1 MNAKEWLGENNQIGI
16 DIFENKYR
24 HGNETVEEFADRVSG
39 GNKELAQLILDK
51 KFLFGGRVLA
61 NRGIEGSGNY
71 YNCFSDGYVPD
82 SMSGILDTVK
92 TLGTTYKAQGGQGIS
107 LSKVRPEGTPIGD
120 HYKSD
125 GIVPFMRLF
134 NSVTETVSQ
143 GGSRKGA
150 LMMSLDIR
158 HKEAEK
164 FITIKSQ
171 PGEIEKANLSLEI
184 DDVFMKA
191 VEKYYET
198 GEVVTLHEKREYSG
212 HKIEYDI
219 VPIKLYKLM
228 METVYDWG
236 EPGCIFTN
244 RFRNYNLMEFDDEYN
259 VETSNPSLRAA
270 TKVLTSEGIFP
281 IEDLENREFQVL
293 TLNNTYAPAKCFL
306 SGHDK
311 PLYKVELSNGTVYYA
326 TKEHRWAQLNNGR
339 YTKVFTED
347 LQAGDWLP
355 ISSVK
360 ELPFGTQ
367 GDYEDGFFIGYWYG
381 DGSCTI
387 RKDDGRYQY
396 GFTFGQEKKDVGLL
410 DKVVYKL
417 SQICN
422 KQISY
427 VTRNRGQQD
436 WYEICCGDNQLYQYM
451 ASFGIQ
457 DKWHLPTG
465 IYSTLSDSFRKGF
478 IDGLFSSD
486 GSVSNQNNIGVTL
499 TNKSFDFIEEIKEL
513 LGWYGIHVTT
523 YHTITKLEDKEFDVY
538 HLHIGQGFS
547 EKFKQI
553 FKLSHTN
560 KQHRLNT
567 IPKVQRNLKRHSHVQ
582 VKSVT
587 KTDLLEDVW
596 DIHVYDDTH
605 TFALNQ
611 CFTGNCGEQPLKA
624 KTSCNLGSL
633 NLYEFVQDPFTQI
646 AQFDRKEFKRAIEI
660 AIRALDDI
668 VDENMPRIP
677 MTEYRENSRN
687 YRNIGL
693 GVMGYADMLIAL
705 GFTYGSDGAL
715 QFTNELFDM
724 MLCTAIQTSNQ
735 LAKERG
741 TFPKYTVKVLRSN
754 IILNHFNAQDIEQLK
769 TDGLRN
775 CSLLSIAPT
784 GSIATMLG
792 VSGGIEPEFALGYT
806 RRTDN
811 LGESYTVHAKVVN
824 DYLNVWTDATTL
836 PDYFITSGEIN
847 WRDRV
852 KTQGAIQN
860 YIDTAISS
868 TVNLPKE
875 TTPEEIEQLY
885 LEAWREG
892 LKGITIFR
900 DGCKRLGILL
910 TDKSENNTDSK
921 SEISQDG
928 NNKTPSDKL
937 ERGTIIMANDDVVG
951 KKRKLDT
958 GCGSTHCTAFFDPV
972 DGNLLEVY
980 LSRGSQGTCVNYM
993 TGLSRMI
1000 SLAARGGIHIDDIID
1015 QLNSCGVCPSYAVR
1029 TAKYHDTS
1037 KGACCPIAVGYAL
1050 KDMYEEMQEELGLTD
1065 SKYVENYV
1073 IDTHKTIGNQSAT
1086 DAQTYIPCPECGEP
1100 LTFEGG
1106 CNICKA
1112 CGYSKCD

>member
-24 HGNETVEEFADRVSG
+24 HGNETVDEFADRVSG
-39 GNKELAQLILDK
+39 GDKELAQLILDK

-107 LSKVRPEGTPIGD
+107 LSKIRPKGTPIGG

-198 GEVVTLHEKREYSG
+198 GEVVTLHEKREYSC
-212 HKIEYDI
+212 HEVEYDI

-259 VETSNPSLRAA
+259 VECCNP
-270 TKVLTSEGIFP
+270 
-281 IEDLENREFQVL
+281 
-293 TLNNTYAPAKCFL
+293 
-306 SGHDK
+306 
-311 PLYKVELSNGTVYYA
+311 
-326 TKEHRWAQLNNGR
+326 
-339 YTKVFTED
+339 
-347 LQAGDWLP
+347 
-355 ISSVK
+355 
-360 ELPFGTQ
+360 
-367 GDYEDGFFIGYWYG
+367 
-381 DGSCTI
+381 
-387 RKDDGRYQY
+387 
-396 GFTFGQEKKDVGLL
+396 
-410 DKVVYKL
+410 
-417 SQICN
+417 
-422 KQISY
+422 
-427 VTRNRGQQD
+427 
-436 WYEICCGDNQLYQYM
+436 
-451 ASFGIQ
+451 
-457 DKWHLPTG
+457 
-465 IYSTLSDSFRKGF
+465 
-478 IDGLFSSD
+478 
-486 GSVSNQNNIGVTL
+486 
-499 TNKSFDFIEEIKEL
+499 
-513 LGWYGIHVTT
+513 
-523 YHTITKLEDKEFDVY
+523 
-538 HLHIGQGFS
+538 
-547 EKFKQI
+547 
-553 FKLSHTN
+553 
-560 KQHRLNT
+560 
-567 IPKVQRNLKRHSHVQ
+567 
-582 VKSVT
+582 
-587 KTDLLEDVW
+587 
-596 DIHVYDDTH
+596 
-605 TFALNQ
+605 
-611 CFTGNCGEQPLKA
+611 CGEQPLKA

-646 AQFDRKEFKRAIEI
+646 ARFDRKEFKRAIEI

-735 LAKERG
+735 LAKEKG
-741 TFPKYTVKVLRSN
+741 AFPKYTDKVLESS
-754 IILNHFNAQDIEQLK
+754 IIFDHFSSHTIEQLK

-852 KTQGAIQN
+852 KTQGVIQN

-892 LKGITIFR
+892 LKGITIFC

-910 TDKSENNTDSK
+910 TDESENNTR
-921 SEISQDG
+921 SQDE
-928 NNKTPSDKL
+928 NNNTSSDKL

-951 KKRKLDT
+951 KKRKLTT

-1029 TAKYHDTS
+1029 TAKHHDTS
-1037 KGACCPIAVGYAL
+1037 KGACCPIAIGYAI
-1050 KDMYEEMQEELGLTD
+1050 KDMYDEMQEELGLTD

-1073 IDTHKTIGNQSAT
+1073 INTHKSTNNESTTNEQA
-1086 DAQTYIPCPECGEP
+1086 YIQCPECGEP

>member
-24 HGNETVEEFADRVSG
+24 HGNETVEEFANRVSG
-39 GNKELAQLILDK
+39 GDKELAQLILDK

-82 SMSGILDTVK
+82 SMNGILDTVK

-171 PGEIEKANLSLEI
+171 SGEIEKANLSLEI
-184 DDVFMKA
+184 DDVFMQA

-198 GEVVTLHEKREYSG
+198 GEVVTLHEQREYSG

-244 RFRNYNLMEFDDEYN
+244 RFRNYNLMEFDPEYN
-259 VETSNPSLRAA
+259 VETSNPSLRAG
-270 TKVLTSEGIFP
+270 TKVWTTEGLIP
-281 IEDLENREFQVL
+281 IEQLEGKEFTVRTIAGQLATAECKLSGRKKQLYKIVL
-293 TLNNTYAPAKCFL
+293 DNDKEIYCTEQHKWPVYDAELNTYC
-306 SGHDK
+306 
-311 PLYKVELSNGTVYYA
+311 
-326 TKEHRWAQLNNGR
+326 KEK
-339 YTKVFTED
+339 TCD
-347 LQAGDWLP
+347 LQSGD
-355 ISSVK
+355 
-360 ELPFGTQ
+360 
-367 GDYEDGFFIGYWYG
+367 
-381 DGSCTI
+381 
-387 RKDDGRYQY
+387 
-396 GFTFGQEKKDVGLL
+396 
-410 DKVVYKL
+410 
-417 SQICN
+417 
-422 KQISY
+422 
-427 VTRNRGQQD
+427 
-436 WYEICCGDNQLYQYM
+436 QLYC
-451 ASFGIQ
+451 SF
-457 DKWHLPTG
+457 H
-465 IYSTLSDSFRKGF
+465 ST
-478 IDGLFSSD
+478 
-486 GSVSNQNNIGVTL
+486 TL
-499 TNKSFDFIEEIKEL
+499 AHD
-513 LGWYGIHVTT
+513 
-523 YHTITKLEDKEFDVY
+523 
-538 HLHIGQGFS
+538 
-547 EKFKQI
+547 
-553 FKLSHTN
+553 LSHLISI
-560 KQHRLNT
+560 KDCQA
-567 IPKVQRNLKRHSHVQ
+567 
-582 VKSVT
+582 
-587 KTDLLEDVW
+587 TDLYEDVW
-596 DIHVYDDTH
+596 DIHVFDDTH
-605 TFALNQ
+605 TFELED

-633 NLYEFVQDPFTQI
+633 NLYEFVQDPFTQV
-646 AQFDRKEFKRAIEI
+646 ARFDRKEFKRAIKI

-668 VDENMPRIP
+668 VDENMSRIP
-677 MTEYRENSRN
+677 MEEYRENSRN

-693 GVMGYADMLIAL
+693 GVMGYADMLMAL
-705 GFTYGSDGAL
+705 GLTYGSNKAL
-715 QFTNELFDM
+715 QFTNELFYM
-724 MLCTAIQTSNQ
+724 MLHTAVQTSNQ
-735 LAKERG
+735 LAEEKG
-741 TFPKYTVKVLRSN
+741 AFPKYTDQVLNSS
-754 IILNHFNAQDIEQLK
+754 IIFDHFNSHTIEQLK
-769 TDGLRN
+769 IDGLRN

-836 PDYFITSGEIN
+836 PDYFVTSGEIN
-847 WRDRV
+847 WRNRV
-852 KTQGAIQN
+852 ATQGAIQN

-910 TDKSENNTDSK
+910 TDESEMSRNENK
-921 SEISQDG
+921 
-928 NNKTPSDKL
+928 KTPSDKL

-1073 IDTHKTIGNQSAT
+1073 INNHNTT
-1086 DAQTYIPCPECGEP
+1086 DNKSTTNEQTYIPCPECGEP

>member
-39 GNKELAQLILDK
+39 GDKELAQLILDK

-82 SMSGILDTVK
+82 SMNGILDTVK

-171 PGEIEKANLSLEI
+171 SGEIEKANLSLEI
-184 DDVFMKA
+184 DDEFMEA
-191 VEKYYET
+191 VETYYET
-198 GEVVTLHEKREYSG
+198 GKVVTLHEKREYSG
-212 HKIEYDI
+212 HEIEYDI

-244 RFRNYNLMEFDDEYN
+244 RFRDYNLMEFDPEYN
-259 VETSNPSLRAA
+259 VETCNPSLRAG
-270 TKVLTSEGIFP
+270 TEILTDTGIIP
-281 IEDLENREFQVL
+281 IEKLEGKSFKVY
-293 TLNNTYAPAKCFL
+293 TLNGEWSAAECFL
-306 SGHDK
+306 SGRNQ
-311 PLYKVELSNGTVYYA
+311 PLYEIELTNGVKYYA
-326 TKEHRWAQLNNGR
+326 TKEHRWVQLNNGR

-347 LQAGDWLP
+347 LKEGDLLP
-355 ISSVK
+355 ISKNVS
-360 ELPFGTQ
+360 LPFGHK
-367 GDYEDGFFIGYWYG
+367 GKYEDGFFIGYWYG

-387 RKDDGRYQY
+387 RKDDNRYQY
-396 GFTFGQEKKDVGLL
+396 GFTFGLEKKEVGIL
-410 DKVVYKL
+410 DKIVKKL
-417 SQICN
+417 ETICN
-422 KQISY
+422 KTISY
-427 VTRNRGQQD
+427 TTRNRGQED
-436 WYEICCGDNQLYQYM
+436 WFEICCGDKLLYQYM
-451 ASFGIQ
+451 NNFGVI
-457 DKWHLPTG
+457 DKWKLPA
-465 IYSTLSDSFRKGF
+465 IFYSELSDEFRKGF
-478 IDGLFSSD
+478 VDGIFSAD
-486 GSVSNQNNIGVTL
+486 GSIVSGKNPRICFC
-499 TNKSFDFIEEIKEL
+499 NKSEEFVYEIKNL
-513 LGWYGIHVTT
+513 LGWYGIQSRIQKATSTLKEKQYTRYDLTINRGEVEHFKKVFHFSHTT
-523 YHTITKLEDKEFDVY
+523 KQKKLETFPIPQ
-538 HLHIGQGFS
+538 H
-547 EKFKQI
+547 
-553 FKLSHTN
+553 KLKKYTHA
-560 KQHRLNT
+560 
-567 IPKVQRNLKRHSHVQ
+567 Q
-582 VKSVT
+582 VKTV
-587 KTDLLEDVW
+587 KLTDLKEDVW

-605 TFALNQ
+605 TFALNH
-611 CFTGNCGEQPLKA
+611 CITGNCGEQPLKA

-633 NLYEFVQDPFTQI
+633 NLYAFVKDPFTPI
-646 AQFDRKEFKRAIEI
+646 ARFDTKEFKRAIEI

-668 VDENMPRIP
+668 IDENMPRIP
-677 MTEYRENSRN
+677 MQEYRENSRN

-693 GVMGYADMLIAL
+693 GIMGYADMLIAL

-715 QFTNELFDM
+715 HTTSMLFDA
-724 MLCTAIQTSNQ
+724 MLHTAVQTSNQ
-735 LAKERG
+735 LAKEKG
-741 TFPKYTVKVLRSN
+741 AFPKYTDQVLNSR
-754 IILNHFNAQDIEQLK
+754 IIRNYFSSQTIEQLAI
-769 TDGLRN
+769 DGLRN

-792 VSGGIEPEFALGYT
+792 VSGGIEPEFALGYV

-852 KTQGAIQN
+852 KTQGVIQN

-910 TDKSENNTDSK
+910 TDESENNTR
-921 SEISQDG
+921 SQDE
-928 NNKTPSDKL
+928 NNNTSSDKL

-951 KKRKLDT
+951 KKRKLTT

-1029 TAKYHDTS
+1029 TAKHHDTS
-1037 KGACCPIAVGYAL
+1037 KGACCPIAIGYAI
-1050 KDMYEEMQEELGLTD
+1050 KDMYDEMQEELGLTD

-1073 IDTHKTIGNQSAT
+1073 INTHKSTNNESITNEQA
-1086 DAQTYIPCPECGEP
+1086 YIQCPECGEP